1 MQYATHLLLAST
13 LAIGPWGCSR
23 DKMAPE
29 DTVSANSDRT
39 QQSES
44 IQPTDR
50 TERTDRPAQP
60 AQPAPNK
67 NLRGPVARDRT
78 TRETTTENRRVDR
91 DQDRVESRTES
102 RTDRDR
108 VESRNDEDRT
118 LDRTEDRARNDAVTP
133 QPRAT
138 TAAKVSV
145 PSGTAF
151 SVVLLDPISTDTNQ
165 EGDTFTATLY
175 APMVVD
181 GKVVAEKGDRVK
193 GTIKNVEEA
202 GKVKGRARL
211 ELVLNEITVKNRN
224 YRVSTEPFIA
234 VAEDSK
240 DRDAGLIAGGA
251 GVGAAIGAIAGGK
264 KGAALGAIIGGGS
277 GTTAVLMTKGKPI
290 KLDPETKVNFVLSD
304 DVSLPVIRSSNT

>member
-1 MQYATHLLLAST
+1 MKYATHLLVAST

-39 QQSES
+39 QQNES
-44 IQPTDR
+44 IEPTDR
-50 TERTDRPAQP
+50 TDRPTQA
-60 AQPAPNK
+60 APDK
-67 NLRGPVARDRT
+67 NLRRPVARDRS
-78 TRETTTENRRVDR
+78 TRETTTAENRRVDE
-91 DQDRVESRTES
+91 DRLES

-108 VESRNDEDRT
+108 VESRNDQDRT
-118 LDRTEDRARNDAVTP
+118 VDRTQDRARNDAVTSAP
-133 QPRAT
+133 PAT

-165 EGDTFTATLY
+165 QGDAFTATLY
-175 APMVVD
+175 APLVVD
-181 GKVVAEKGDRVK
+181 GKVLAEKGDRVK
-193 GTIKNVEEA
+193 GTIKNIEEA

-290 KLDPETKVNFVLSD
+290 KLDAETKVNFVLSD